1 MALLKKKY
9 KYFLVLLSLS
19 GLLSSCIGT
28 LYMKE
33 NQKLL
38 YRQSIKSP
46 KDFTLEGMNSLY
58 TQKVNSKVLGLPI
71 NYLVW
76 MHHAGEKVYDKQKFI
91 DKKEIKTKK
100 FDRKIERANDPRKK
114 ASLQYRKLRKIDLIN
129 AKIENGNHFMQWGE
143 PPAVFDTAQVKATT
157 DKINNFLFTKGYFQ
171 GKAFSEVKE
180 YKRRVGVVYN
190 LDPGRGY
197 YIDTLSS
204 DIQDSVVAKLYFQHQ
219 NESLLKKGDRFD
231 QDKISQERER
241 IDLLMKD
248 NGYYDFSR
256 QYIHFDIDTAYHHQH
271 TIAVRT
277 EIRNPTKQDF
287 HKLFSIDSINFTTD
301 AGVTPKNKDDERKRN
316 LVDAINFHYFKHEYS
331 NKILSQRVFLD
342 PDNPYSRTK
351 TFSTQR
357 QLANLDIFKF
367 VNINYDTSGGKFVAN
382 IFASPLDRFSWS
394 NEAGLTVSQGFPG
407 PYLSTNLK
415 KRNLFGGL
423 EIFEIGGRFGFE
435 GVAAATST
443 GNFYKSTEASAN
455 TSITFPQFLFPF
467 KAVTAKGFG
476 KYNPRTKMLA
486 GYSYTDRPEYNRS
499 ITTFSHTYNWEN
511 SHRTQYSFTLA
522 NLNIIRSTLAPAF
535 DSLLLSLQQ
544 NQGNNLINTFKPS
557 FVSSMIFGI
566 TWNPKNYGNTQ
577 KSSYYIR
584 VQAES
589 GGTFFSLYTPGVI
602 AKEGLQV
609 YQYVR
614 LNADLR
620 RNEIIDKNT
629 ILGYRLN
636 MGVGYS
642 YNSNRVLPY
651 EKYFFAGGSN
661 SIRAWRPR
669 RLGIGS
675 APPALASNPEN
686 DGLFDYKYERPGE
699 ILLEGS
705 IELRQKLFGFVS
717 GAVFV
722 DAGNVWLFRQTTV
735 APSSEPTQATW
746 TGNTKFRLDQF
757 YKEIAVG
764 TGFGLRFDFSFLVL
778 RFDVGIKAYD
788 PGRKEGDRFILNKAR
803 FFKPFSTEREPVI
816 FNIGIGYPF

>member
-1 MALLKKKY
+1 MTLLKKKY
-9 KYFLVLLSLS
+9 KYFLVLLSLP

-28 LYMKE
+28 LYMKD

-38 YRQSIKSP
+38 YHQSLRKP
-46 KDFTLEGMNSLY
+46 KDFKLEGMNDLY

-76 MHHAGEKVYDKQKFI
+76 MHHTGEKRYNKQKFI
-91 DKKEIKTKK
+91 DRKEIKVKK

-114 ASLQYRKLRKIDLIN
+114 ASLQYRKLRKVDLIN

-143 PPAVFDTAQVKATT
+143 PAAVFDTAQVRATI
-157 DKINNFLFTKGYFQ
+157 DKINSFLFSKGYFL
-171 GKAFSEVKE
+171 GKTTSEVKE
-180 YKRRVGVVYN
+180 YKRRVGVVYIIN
-190 LDPGRGY
+190 PGSSY
-197 YIDTLSS
+197 YYDTLST
-204 DIQDSVVAKLYFQHQ
+204 DIQDSIVANLYLRHRS
-219 NESLLKKGDRFD
+219 ESLLKRGERFD

-256 QYIHFDIDTAYHHQH
+256 QYIHFDIDTTYHHRHQ
-271 TIAVRT
+271 IALRT
-277 EIRNPTKQDF
+277 EIRNPAKQDF
-287 HKLFSIDSINFTTD
+287 HKHFSIDSINFTTD
-301 AGVTPKNKDDERKRN
+301 AGVTPKNKEDERKYSFVN
-316 LVDAINFHYFKHEYS
+316 GINFQYFKHEYS
-331 NKILSQRVFLD
+331 NKILSQRVFLEHD
-342 PDNPYSRTK
+342 SAYSRTK

-367 VNINYDTSGGKFVAN
+367 VNINYDTSGGKFIAN

-394 NEAGLTVSQGFPG
+394 NEGGLTVSQGFPG

-435 GVAAATST
+435 GVASATST

-467 KAVTAKGFG
+467 KAVTAKGLG
-476 KYNPRTKMLA
+476 KFNPKTKVLA

-499 ITTFSHTYNWEN
+499 ITTFSHTYNWE
-511 SHRTQYSFTLA
+511 SSRRTLYSFTLA
-522 NLNIIRSTLAPAF
+522 NLNIIRSRLAPAF

-557 FVSSMIFGI
+557 FVSSMIFAL

-584 VQAES
+584 LQAES
-589 GGTFFSLYTPGVI
+589 GGTFFGIYTPKI
-602 AKEGLQV
+602 ITKEGLQL
-609 YQYVR
+609 YQYLR

-620 RNEIIDKNT
+620 RNEVIDKNT
-629 ILGYRLN
+629 IIGYRLN

-642 YNSNRVLPY
+642 YNSNKVLPY

-675 APPALASNPEN
+675 GPPTLAANPEN

-705 IELRQKLFGFVS
+705 IELRKKLFGFVS
-717 GAVFV
+717 GALFV

-735 APSSEPTQATW
+735 TPSSEPTQATW

-788 PGRKEGDRFILNKAR
+788 PGRKEGDRFVLNKAR
-803 FFKPFSTEREPVI
+803 FFKPFGAEKEPVI